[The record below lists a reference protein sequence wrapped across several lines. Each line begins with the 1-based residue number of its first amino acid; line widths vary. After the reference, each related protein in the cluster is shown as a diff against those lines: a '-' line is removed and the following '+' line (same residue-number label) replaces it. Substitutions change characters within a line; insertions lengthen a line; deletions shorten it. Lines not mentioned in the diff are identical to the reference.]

1 MNTTSFWWSHI
12 FLAGEIDL
20 LIELDID
27 SKQIVNAQTSAGRV
41 LTPDEVT
48 DVQESVDL
56 NLDLAGS
63 WEKFQQDLI
72 VTDF

>member
-1 MNTTSFWWSHI
+1 M
-12 FLAGEIDL
+12 AGEIDL

-27 SKQIVNAQTSAGRV
+27 SKQIVEAQTSAGRI
-41 LTPDEVT
+41 LTPDEVA

-72 VTDF
+72 VKIGRAHV

>member
-1 MNTTSFWWSHI
+1 M
-12 FLAGEIDL
+12 AGEIDL
-20 LIELDID
+20 LIELNID
-27 SKQIVNAQTSAGRV
+27 SKQIVAAQTSAGRV

-48 DVQESVDL
+48 DVQESIDC